1 MTLDD
6 DKDLNDIRRAAFDL
20 RTTDPSEAVRI
31 LRRVVR
37 KKSGWEALAH
47 GALGE
52 ILLDDFEDL
61 DGALHHYEKL
71 FELAPALPMSSMGLA
86 RTYQRMGRTDDAQE
100 AYARTCSRFE
110 ESLTPL
116 LAPLDAGE
124 PAAPGIEEGLL
135 TMLQAAVEER
145 EMLVM
150 SPSNRRAATPPAAL
164 LDRAEAGRVFDLEG
178 DEGEFDAE
186 DWGRYALLRGTLL
199 AMDGLIDE
207 ALAVVDR
214 VAQLA
219 PLPAAHRERIR
230 SIVHEAHEDWE
241 EAAEALANSVD
252 GDLSKLEIEDSLRM
266 AVLLTGADSE
276 DGARQLLEKLKTRH
290 PDDEALA
297 REIDRRIE
305 HLPKPSLVTLIKR
318 RRPPLS

>member
-61 DGALHHYEKL
+61 DGALHHYERL
-71 FELAPALPMSSMGLA
+71 YELAPSLPMSSMGLA
-86 RTYQRMGRTDDAQE
+86 RTYHRLGQIEDAQE
-100 AYARTCSRFE
+100 AYARTNALFE
-110 ESLTPL
+110 ET
-116 LAPLDAGE
+116 LAPMLGPLDEGE
-124 PAAPGIEEGLL
+124 PPIPGVEEGLL

-145 EMLVM
+145 EMLTLT
-150 SPSNRRAATPPAAL
+150 PSSRRASNPPPTL
-164 LDRAEAGRVFDLEG
+164 LDHAEEGRVFDLEMDDG
-178 DEGEFDAE
+178 GLDTE

-199 AMDGLIDE
+199 AMDGFIDE
-207 ALAVVDR
+207 GLGVVDR
-214 VAQLA
+214 VAALA
-219 PLPAAHRERIR
+219 PLPLPQRERIR

-241 EAAEALANSVD
+241 EAARALANSVD
-252 GDLSKLEIEDSLRM
+252 GDLSKLDVEDALRM
-266 AVLLTGADSE
+266 AVLLTGSDSE
-276 DGARQLLEKLKTRH
+276 DGARQLLEKLKARH
-290 PDDEALA
+290 SDDEELT

-305 HLPKPSLVTLIKR
+305 HLPKPSLVTLIKHKR
-318 RRPPLS
+318 QTPP